1 MSLDLLKP
9 VSDNLLN
16 ELNENYL
23 QGSIFKKLD
32 IHTSSLGLPNLESV
46 NVCVIGVNECRNSF
60 FQSAPQD
67 LNSLRKEFYKL
78 KFSNWKLSISDLGNL
93 PNGNTVDDTYHALYD
108 ICKDLLS
115 KKIILVII
123 GGSNDLIYPIFKSFD
138 SYTDKINIVSIDN
151 QFDLYQESELVSGR
165 TYMNKIIVDDS
176 NSLNDFTNIG
186 YQRHLCSHDELQLM
200 EKLFFEYIS
209 LGEISENN
217 MKAEPIMRNSN
228 IVGFDMKSLSFS
240 ASFDQTQGSPNGIDP
255 RLACI
260 LSKYAGQS
268 NKTNFLG
275 LFELS
280 NNKVSSKLYSE
291 IIWYFLDGVDKR
303 IIESNFDDAQ
313 TFNKYIVQTSGR
325 DIIFYK
331 SKISEKWWMLI
342 DTSKNK
348 SSSYLPCLE
357 SDYLDALNDNIP
369 IRWLKATK
377 RV

>member
-9 VSDNLLN
+9 VSDSLID

-23 QGSIFKKLD
+23 QGSIYKKLA
-32 IHTSSLGLPNLESV
+32 IHTSSFGIPDLEST
-46 NVCVIGVNECRNSF
+46 NVCIIGLDEYRNSF
-60 FQSAPQD
+60 FQSATQD
-67 LNSLRKEFYKL
+67 LDSFRREFYKL

-93 PNGNTVDDTYHALYD
+93 PNGNTVDDTYHALYE
-108 ICKDLLS
+108 ICKELLS
-115 KKIILVII
+115 KKIVLITI

-138 SYTDKINIVSIDN
+138 SYSDKVNIVSIDN

-165 TYMNKIIVDDS
+165 TYMNKIIIDDS

-240 ASFDQTQGSPNGIDP
+240 ASFDQTQANPNGIDP

-260 LSKYAGQS
+260 LTKYAGQS

-303 IIESNFDDAQ
+303 IIESDFNDSQ

-331 SKISEKWWMLI
+331 SKISEKWWMLV

-348 SSSYLPCLE
+348 SISYLPCLE
-357 SDYLDALNDNIP
+357 SDYLEALNDNIP

>member
-1 MSLDLLKP
+1 MS
-9 VSDNLLN
+9 S
-16 ELNENYL
+16 
-23 QGSIFKKLD
+23 
-32 IHTSSLGLPNLESV
+32 H
-46 NVCVIGVNECRNSF
+46 
-60 FQSAPQD
+60 
-67 LNSLRKEFYKL
+67 
-78 KFSNWKLSISDLGNL
+78 
-93 PNGNTVDDTYHALYD
+93 
-108 ICKDLLS
+108 
-115 KKIILVII
+115 
-123 GGSNDLIYPIFKSFD
+123 NDKV
-138 SYTDKINIVSIDN
+138 NIVSIDN

-165 TYMNKIIVDDS
+165 TYMNKIIIDDS

-228 IVGFDMKSLSFS
+228 IVSFDMKALSFS
-240 ASFDQTQGSPNGIDP
+240 ASYDQTQGNPNGIDP

-260 LSKYAGQS
+260 LTKYAGQS

-291 IIWYFLDGVDKR
+291 IIWYFLDGIDNR
-303 IIESNFDDAQ
+303 IIESDFNDSQ

-348 SSSYLPCLE
+348 SISYLPCLE
-357 SDYLDALNDNIP
+357 GDYQDALNDNIP

-377 RV
+377 RI

>member
-9 VSDNLLN
+9 VSDSLIN

-108 ICKDLLS
+108 ICKELLS

-313 TFNKYIVQTSGR
+313 TFNKYLVQTSGR

-331 SKISEKWWMLI
+331 SKISEKWWTLI

>member
-9 VSDNLLN
+9 VSDSLID

-23 QGSIFKKLD
+23 QGSLYKKLA
-32 IHTSSLGLPNLESV
+32 IHTSSFGIPDLEST
-46 NVCVIGVNECRNSF
+46 NVCIIGLDEYRNSF
-60 FQSAPQD
+60 FQSATQD
-67 LNSLRKEFYKL
+67 LDSIRREFYKL

-93 PNGNTVDDTYHALYD
+93 PNGNTVDDTYHALYE
-108 ICKDLLS
+108 ICKELLS
-115 KKIILVII
+115 KKIVLIII

-138 SYTDKINIVSIDN
+138 SYSDKVNIVSIDN

-165 TYMNKIIVDDS
+165 TYMNKIIIDDS
-176 NSLNDFTNIG
+176 NSLNDFTTIG
-186 YQRHLCSHDELQLM
+186 YQRHLCYHDELQLM

-240 ASFDQTQGSPNGIDP
+240 ASFDQNEGNPNGIDS

-260 LSKYAGQS
+260 LTKYAGQS

-303 IIESNFDDAQ
+303 IIESDFNDSQ

-331 SKISEKWWMLI
+331 SKISEKWWMLV

-348 SSSYLPCLE
+348 SISYLPCLE
-357 SDYLDALNDNIP
+357 SDYLEALNDNIP

>member
-9 VSDNLLN
+9 VSDSLID

-23 QGSIFKKLD
+23 QGSIYKKLA
-32 IHTSSLGLPNLESV
+32 IHTSSFGIPDIEST
-46 NVCVIGVNECRNSF
+46 NVCIIGLDEYRNSF
-60 FQSAPQD
+60 FQSATQD
-67 LNSLRKEFYKL
+67 LDSLRREFYKL

-93 PNGNTVDDTYHALYD
+93 PNGNTVDDTYHALYE
-108 ICKDLLS
+108 ICKELLS
-115 KKIILVII
+115 KKIVLIII

-138 SYTDKINIVSIDN
+138 SYSDKVNIVSIDN

-165 TYMNKIIVDDS
+165 TYMNKIIIDDS

-217 MKAEPIMRNSN
+217 MKAEQIMRNSN

-240 ASFDQTQGSPNGIDP
+240 ASFDQTQGNPNGIDP

-260 LSKYAGQS
+260 LTKYAGQS

-303 IIESNFDDAQ
+303 IIESDFNDSQ

-331 SKISEKWWMLI
+331 SKISEKWWMLV

-348 SSSYLPCLE
+348 SISYLPCLE
-357 SDYLDALNDNIP
+357 SDYLEALNDNIP

>member
-9 VSDNLLN
+9 VSDSLID

-23 QGSIFKKLD
+23 QGSIYKKLA
-32 IHTSSLGLPNLESV
+32 IHTSSLGIPDLEST
-46 NVCVIGVNECRNSF
+46 NVCIIGLDEYRNSF
-60 FQSAPQD
+60 FQSSAQD
-67 LNSLRKEFYKL
+67 LDSLRREFYKL

-93 PNGNTVDDTYHALYD
+93 PNGNTVDDTYHALYE
-108 ICKDLLS
+108 ICKELLS
-115 KKIILVII
+115 KKIVLIII

-138 SYTDKINIVSIDN
+138 SYSDKVNIVSIDN

-165 TYMNKIIVDDS
+165 TYMNKIIIDDS

-240 ASFDQTQGSPNGIDP
+240 ASFDQTQGNPNGIDP

-260 LSKYAGQS
+260 LTKYAGQS

-291 IIWYFLDGVDKR
+291 IIWYFLDGLDKR
-303 IIESNFDDAQ
+303 IIESDFNDSQ

-331 SKISEKWWMLI
+331 SKISEKWWMLV

-348 SSSYLPCLE
+348 SISYLPCLE
-357 SDYLDALNDNIP
+357 SDYLEALNDNIP

>member
-9 VSDNLLN
+9 VSDSLID

-23 QGSIFKKLD
+23 QGSIYKKLA
-32 IHTSSLGLPNLESV
+32 IHSSSFGIPDLEST
-46 NVCVIGVNECRNSF
+46 NVCIIGLDEYRNSF
-60 FQSAPQD
+60 FQSATQD
-67 LNSLRKEFYKL
+67 LDSIRREFYKL

-93 PNGNTVDDTYHALYD
+93 PNGNTVDDTYHALYE
-108 ICKDLLS
+108 ICKELLS
-115 KKIILVII
+115 KKIVLIII

-138 SYTDKINIVSIDN
+138 SYSDKVNIVSIDN

-165 TYMNKIIVDDS
+165 TYMNKIIIDDS

-240 ASFDQTQGSPNGIDP
+240 ASFDQTQGNPNGIDP

-260 LSKYAGQS
+260 LTKYAGQS

-303 IIESNFDDAQ
+303 IIESDFNDSQ

-331 SKISEKWWMLI
+331 SKISEKWWMLV

-348 SSSYLPCLE
+348 SISYLPCLE
-357 SDYLDALNDNIP
+357 SDYLEALNDNIP
-369 IRWLKATK
+369 IRWLKAIK

>member
-9 VSDNLLN
+9 VSDSLID

-23 QGSIFKKLD
+23 QGSIYKKLA
-32 IHTSSLGLPNLESV
+32 IHTSSFGIPDLEST
-46 NVCVIGVNECRNSF
+46 NVCIIGLDEYRNSF
-60 FQSAPQD
+60 FQSATQD
-67 LNSLRKEFYKL
+67 LNSIRREFYKL

-93 PNGNTVDDTYHALYD
+93 PNGNTVDDTYHALYE
-108 ICKDLLS
+108 ICKELLS
-115 KKIILVII
+115 KKIVLILI

-138 SYTDKINIVSIDN
+138 SYSDKVNIVSIDN

-165 TYMNKIIVDDS
+165 TYMNKIIIDDS

-240 ASFDQTQGSPNGIDP
+240 ASFDQTQGNPNGIDP

-260 LSKYAGQS
+260 LTKYAGQS

-303 IIESNFDDAQ
+303 IIESDFNDSQ

-331 SKISEKWWMLI
+331 SKISEKWWMLV

-348 SSSYLPCLE
+348 SISYLPCLE
-357 SDYLDALNDNIP
+357 SDYLEALNDNIP

>member
-9 VSDNLLN
+9 VSDSLID

-23 QGSIFKKLD
+23 QGSIYKKLA
-32 IHTSSLGLPNLESV
+32 IHTSSFGIPDLEST
-46 NVCVIGVNECRNSF
+46 NVCIIGLDEYRNSF
-60 FQSAPQD
+60 FQSATQD
-67 LNSLRKEFYKL
+67 LDSLRREFYKL

-93 PNGNTVDDTYHALYD
+93 PNGNTVDDTYHALYE
-108 ICKDLLS
+108 ICKELLS
-115 KKIILVII
+115 KKIVLILI

-138 SYTDKINIVSIDN
+138 SYSDKVNIVSIDN

-165 TYMNKIIVDDS
+165 TYMNKIIIDDS

-240 ASFDQTQGSPNGIDP
+240 ASFDQTQGNPNGIDP

-260 LSKYAGQS
+260 LTKYAGQS

-303 IIESNFDDAQ
+303 IIESDFNDSQ

-331 SKISEKWWMLI
+331 SKISEKWWMLV

-348 SSSYLPCLE
+348 SISYLPCLE
-357 SDYLDALNDNIP
+357 SDYLEALNDNIP

>member
-9 VSDNLLN
+9 VSDSLID

-23 QGSIFKKLD
+23 QGSIYKKLA
-32 IHTSSLGLPNLESV
+32 IHTSSFGIPDLEST
-46 NVCVIGVNECRNSF
+46 NVCIIGLDEYRNSF
-60 FQSAPQD
+60 FQSATQD
-67 LNSLRKEFYKL
+67 LDSLRREFYKL

-93 PNGNTVDDTYHALYD
+93 PNGNTVDDTYHALYE
-108 ICKDLLS
+108 ICKELLS
-115 KKIILVII
+115 KKIVLILI

-138 SYTDKINIVSIDN
+138 SYSDKVNIVSIDN

-165 TYMNKIIVDDS
+165 TYMNKIIIFDS

-240 ASFDQTQGSPNGIDP
+240 ASFNQTQGNPNGIDP

-260 LSKYAGQS
+260 LTKYAGQS

-303 IIESNFDDAQ
+303 IIESDFNDSQ

-331 SKISEKWWMLI
+331 SKISEKWWMLV

-348 SSSYLPCLE
+348 SISYLPCLE
-357 SDYLDALNDNIP
+357 SDYLEALNDNIP

>member
-9 VSDNLLN
+9 VSDSLID

-23 QGSIFKKLD
+23 QGSLYKKLA
-32 IHTSSLGLPNLESV
+32 IHTSSFGIPDLEST
-46 NVCVIGVNECRNSF
+46 NVCIIGLDEYRNSF
-60 FQSAPQD
+60 FQSATQD
-67 LNSLRKEFYKL
+67 LDSLRREFYKL

-93 PNGNTVDDTYHALYD
+93 PNGNTVDDTYHALYE
-108 ICKDLLS
+108 ICKELLS
-115 KKIILVII
+115 KKIVLIII

-138 SYTDKINIVSIDN
+138 SYSDKVNIVSIDN

-165 TYMNKIIVDDS
+165 TYMNKIIIDDS

-240 ASFDQTQGSPNGIDP
+240 ASFDQNEGNPNGIDS

-260 LSKYAGQS
+260 LTKYAGQS

-303 IIESNFDDAQ
+303 IIESDFNDSQ

-331 SKISEKWWMLI
+331 SKISEKWWMLV

-348 SSSYLPCLE
+348 SISYLPCLE

>member
-9 VSDNLLN
+9 VSDSLID

-23 QGSIFKKLD
+23 QGSIYKKLA
-32 IHTSSLGLPNLESV
+32 IHSSSFGIPDLEST
-46 NVCVIGVNECRNSF
+46 NVCIIGLDEYRNSF
-60 FQSAPQD
+60 FQSATQD
-67 LNSLRKEFYKL
+67 LDSIRREFYKL

-93 PNGNTVDDTYHALYD
+93 PNGNTVDDTYHALYE
-108 ICKDLLS
+108 ICKELLS
-115 KKIILVII
+115 KKIVLIII

-138 SYTDKINIVSIDN
+138 SYSDKVNIVSIDN

-165 TYMNKIIVDDS
+165 TYMNKIIIDDS

-240 ASFDQTQGSPNGIDP
+240 ASFDQNEGNPNGIDS

-260 LSKYAGQS
+260 LTKYAGQS

-303 IIESNFDDAQ
+303 IIESDFNDSQ

-331 SKISEKWWMLI
+331 SKISEKWWMLV

-348 SSSYLPCLE
+348 SISYLPCLE

>member
-9 VSDNLLN
+9 VSDSLID

-23 QGSIFKKLD
+23 QGSIYKKLA
-32 IHTSSLGLPNLESV
+32 IHTSSLGIPDLEST
-46 NVCVIGVNECRNSF
+46 NVCIIGLDEYRNSF
-60 FQSAPQD
+60 FQSATQD
-67 LNSLRKEFYKL
+67 LDSLRREFYKL

-93 PNGNTVDDTYHALYD
+93 PNGNTVDDTYHALYE
-108 ICKDLLS
+108 ICKELLS
-115 KKIILVII
+115 KKIVLILI

-138 SYTDKINIVSIDN
+138 SYSDKVNIVSIDN

-165 TYMNKIIVDDS
+165 TYMNKIIIDDS

-240 ASFDQTQGSPNGIDP
+240 ASFNQTQGNPNGIDP

-260 LSKYAGQS
+260 LTKYAGQS

-303 IIESNFDDAQ
+303 IIESDFNDSQ

-331 SKISEKWWMLI
+331 SKISEKWWMLV

-348 SSSYLPCLE
+348 SISYLPCLE
-357 SDYLDALNDNIP
+357 SDYLEALNDNIP

>member
-9 VSDNLLN
+9 VSDSLID

-23 QGSIFKKLD
+23 QGSIYKKLA
-32 IHTSSLGLPNLESV
+32 IHTSSFGIPDLEST
-46 NVCVIGVNECRNSF
+46 NVCIIGLDEYRNSF
-60 FQSAPQD
+60 FQSATQD
-67 LNSLRKEFYKL
+67 LDSLRREFYKL

-93 PNGNTVDDTYHALYD
+93 PNGNTVDDTYHALYE
-108 ICKDLLS
+108 ICKELLS
-115 KKIILVII
+115 KKIVLILI

-138 SYTDKINIVSIDN
+138 SYSDKVNIVSIDN

-165 TYMNKIIVDDS
+165 TYMNKIIIDDS

-240 ASFDQTQGSPNGIDP
+240 ASFNQTQGNPNGIDP

-260 LSKYAGQS
+260 LTKYAGQS

-303 IIESNFDDAQ
+303 IIESNFNDSQ

-331 SKISEKWWMLI
+331 SKISEKWWMLV

-348 SSSYLPCLE
+348 SISYLPCLE
-357 SDYLDALNDNIP
+357 SDYLEALNDNIP
-369 IRWLKATK
+369 IRWLKASK

>member
-9 VSDNLLN
+9 VSDSLID

-23 QGSIFKKLD
+23 QGSIYKKLA
-32 IHTSSLGLPNLESV
+32 IHTSSFGIPDLEST
-46 NVCVIGVNECRNSF
+46 NVCIIGLDEYRNSF
-60 FQSAPQD
+60 FQSATQD
-67 LNSLRKEFYKL
+67 LDSLRREFYKL

-93 PNGNTVDDTYHALYD
+93 PNGNTVDDTYHALYE
-108 ICKDLLS
+108 ICKELLS
-115 KKIILVII
+115 KKIVLILI

-138 SYTDKINIVSIDN
+138 SYSDKVNIVSIDN

-165 TYMNKIIVDDS
+165 TYMNKIIIDDS

-209 LGEISENN
+209 FGEISENN

-240 ASFDQTQGSPNGIDP
+240 ASFNQTQGNPNGIDP

-260 LSKYAGQS
+260 LTKYAGQS

-303 IIESNFDDAQ
+303 IIESDFNDSQ

-331 SKISEKWWMLI
+331 SKISEKWWMLV

-348 SSSYLPCLE
+348 SISYLPCLE
-357 SDYLDALNDNIP
+357 SDYLEALNDNIP

>member
-9 VSDNLLN
+9 VSDSLID

-23 QGSIFKKLD
+23 QGSLYKKLA
-32 IHTSSLGLPNLESV
+32 IHTSSFGIPDLEST
-46 NVCVIGVNECRNSF
+46 NVCIIGLDEYRNSF
-60 FQSAPQD
+60 FQSSAQD
-67 LNSLRKEFYKL
+67 LDSLRREFYKL

-93 PNGNTVDDTYHALYD
+93 PNGNTVDDTYHALYE
-108 ICKDLLS
+108 ICKELLS
-115 KKIILVII
+115 KKIVLIII

-138 SYTDKINIVSIDN
+138 SYSDKVNIVSIDN

-165 TYMNKIIVDDS
+165 TYMNKIIIDDS

-240 ASFDQTQGSPNGIDP
+240 ASFDQTQGNPNGIDP

-260 LSKYAGQS
+260 LTKYAGQS

-303 IIESNFDDAQ
+303 IIESDFNDSQ

-331 SKISEKWWMLI
+331 SKISEKWWMLV

-348 SSSYLPCLE
+348 SISYLPCLE
-357 SDYLDALNDNIP
+357 SDYLEALNDNIP

>member
-9 VSDNLLN
+9 VSDSLID

-23 QGSIFKKLD
+23 QGSIYKKLA
-32 IHTSSLGLPNLESV
+32 IHTSSFGIPDIEST
-46 NVCVIGVNECRNSF
+46 NVCIIGLDEYRNSF
-60 FQSAPQD
+60 FQSATQD
-67 LNSLRKEFYKL
+67 LDSLRREFYKL

-93 PNGNTVDDTYHALYD
+93 PNGNTVDDTYHALYE
-108 ICKDLLS
+108 ICKELLS
-115 KKIILVII
+115 KKIVLIII

-138 SYTDKINIVSIDN
+138 SYSDKVNIVSIDN

-165 TYMNKIIVDDS
+165 TYMNKIIIDDS

-240 ASFDQTQGSPNGIDP
+240 ASFDQTQGNPNGIDP

-260 LSKYAGQS
+260 LTKYAGQS

-303 IIESNFDDAQ
+303 IIESDFNDSQ

-331 SKISEKWWMLI
+331 SKISEKWWMLV

-348 SSSYLPCLE
+348 SISYLPCLE
-357 SDYLDALNDNIP
+357 SDYLEALNDNIP

>member
-1 MSLDLLKP
+1 MSLDLLNP
-9 VSDNLLN
+9 VSDSLID

-23 QGSIFKKLD
+23 QGSIYKKLA
-32 IHTSSLGLPNLESV
+32 IHTSSFGIPDLESTT
-46 NVCVIGVNECRNSF
+46 VCIIGLDEDRNSF
-60 FQSAPQD
+60 FQSATQD
-67 LNSLRKEFYKL
+67 LDSLRREFYKL

-93 PNGNTVDDTYHALYD
+93 PNGNTVDDTYHALYE
-108 ICKDLLS
+108 ICKELLS
-115 KKIILVII
+115 KKIVLILI

-138 SYTDKINIVSIDN
+138 SYSDKVNIVSIDN

-165 TYMNKIIVDDS
+165 TYMNKIIIDDS

-240 ASFDQTQGSPNGIDP
+240 ASFDQTQGNPNGIDP

-260 LSKYAGQS
+260 LTKYAGQS

-303 IIESNFDDAQ
+303 IIESDFNDSQ

-331 SKISEKWWMLI
+331 SKISEKWWMLV

-348 SSSYLPCLE
+348 SISYLPCLE
-357 SDYLDALNDNIP
+357 SDYLEALNDNIP

>member
-9 VSDNLLN
+9 VSDSLID

-23 QGSIFKKLD
+23 QGSLYKKLA
-32 IHTSSLGLPNLESV
+32 IHTSSFGIPDLEST
-46 NVCVIGVNECRNSF
+46 NVCIIGLDEYRNSF
-60 FQSAPQD
+60 FQSATQD
-67 LNSLRKEFYKL
+67 LDSLRREFYKL

-93 PNGNTVDDTYHALYD
+93 PNGNTVDDTYHALYE
-108 ICKDLLS
+108 ICKELLS
-115 KKIILVII
+115 KKIVLILI

-138 SYTDKINIVSIDN
+138 SYSDKVNIVSIDN

-165 TYMNKIIVDDS
+165 TYMNKIIIDDS

-240 ASFDQTQGSPNGIDP
+240 ASFDQNEGNPNGIDS

-260 LSKYAGQS
+260 LTKYAGQS

-303 IIESNFDDAQ
+303 IIESDFNDSQ

-331 SKISEKWWMLI
+331 SKISEKWWMLV

-348 SSSYLPCLE
+348 SISYLPCLE

>member
-9 VSDNLLN
+9 VSDSLIN

-46 NVCVIGVNECRNSF
+46 NVCLIGVNECRNSF

-108 ICKDLLS
+108 ICKELLS

-331 SKISEKWWMLI
+331 SKISEKWWTLI

>member
-9 VSDNLLN
+9 VSDSLID

-23 QGSIFKKLD
+23 QGSIYKKLA
-32 IHTSSLGLPNLESV
+32 IHTSSFGIPDLEST
-46 NVCVIGVNECRNSF
+46 NVCVIGLDEYRNSF
-60 FQSAPQD
+60 FQSAIQD
-67 LNSLRKEFYKL
+67 LDSLRREFYKL

-93 PNGNTVDDTYHALYD
+93 PNGNTVDDTYHALYE
-108 ICKDLLS
+108 ICKELLS
-115 KKIILVII
+115 KKIVLIII

-138 SYTDKINIVSIDN
+138 SYSDKVNIVSIDN

-165 TYMNKIIVDDS
+165 TYMNKIIIDDS

-240 ASFDQTQGSPNGIDP
+240 ASFDQTQGNPNGIDP

-260 LSKYAGQS
+260 LTKYAGQS

-303 IIESNFDDAQ
+303 IIESDFNDSQ

-331 SKISEKWWMLI
+331 SKISEKWWMLV

-348 SSSYLPCLE
+348 SISYLPCLE
-357 SDYLDALNDNIP
+357 SDYLEALNDNIP

>member
-9 VSDNLLN
+9 VSDSLID

-23 QGSIFKKLD
+23 QGSIYKKLA
-32 IHTSSLGLPNLESV
+32 IHSSSFGIPDLEST
-46 NVCVIGVNECRNSF
+46 NVCIIGLDEYRNSF
-60 FQSAPQD
+60 FQSATQD
-67 LNSLRKEFYKL
+67 LDSIRREFYKL

-93 PNGNTVDDTYHALYD
+93 PNGNTVDDTYHALYE
-108 ICKDLLS
+108 ICKELLS
-115 KKIILVII
+115 KKIVLIII

-138 SYTDKINIVSIDN
+138 SYSDKVNIVSIDN

-165 TYMNKIIVDDS
+165 TYMNKIIIDDS

-240 ASFDQTQGSPNGIDP
+240 ASFDQTQGNPNGIDP

-260 LSKYAGQS
+260 LTKYAGQS

-303 IIESNFDDAQ
+303 IIESDFNDSQ

-331 SKISEKWWMLI
+331 SKISEKWWMLV

-348 SSSYLPCLE
+348 SISYLPCLE
-357 SDYLDALNDNIP
+357 SDYLEALNDNIP

>member
-1 MSLDLLKP
+1 
-9 VSDNLLN
+9 
-16 ELNENYL
+16 
-23 QGSIFKKLD
+23 
-32 IHTSSLGLPNLESV
+32 
-46 NVCVIGVNECRNSF
+46 
-60 FQSAPQD
+60 
-67 LNSLRKEFYKL
+67 
-78 KFSNWKLSISDLGNL
+78 
-93 PNGNTVDDTYHALYD
+93 
-108 ICKDLLS
+108 
-115 KKIILVII
+115 
-123 GGSNDLIYPIFKSFD
+123 
-138 SYTDKINIVSIDN
+138 
-151 QFDLYQESELVSGR
+151 
-165 TYMNKIIVDDS
+165 
-176 NSLNDFTNIG
+176 
-186 YQRHLCSHDELQLM
+186 M

-209 LGEISENN
+209 LGEISESN

-240 ASFDQTQGSPNGIDP
+240 ASFDQNEGNPNGIDS

-260 LSKYAGQS
+260 LTKYAGQS

-325 DIIFYK
+325 DSVFYK

-357 SDYLDALNDNIP
+357 SDYLDALVFDIP

>member
-9 VSDNLLN
+9 VSDSLID

-23 QGSIFKKLD
+23 QGSIYKKLA
-32 IHTSSLGLPNLESV
+32 IHTSSFGIPDLEST
-46 NVCVIGVNECRNSF
+46 NVCIIGLDEYRNSF
-60 FQSAPQD
+60 FQSATQD
-67 LNSLRKEFYKL
+67 LNSIRREFYKL

-93 PNGNTVDDTYHALYD
+93 PNGNTVDDTYHALYE
-108 ICKDLLS
+108 ICKELLS
-115 KKIILVII
+115 KKIVLIII

-138 SYTDKINIVSIDN
+138 SYSDKVNIVSIDN

-165 TYMNKIIVDDS
+165 TYMNKIIIDDS

-240 ASFDQTQGSPNGIDP
+240 ASFNQTQGNPNGIDP

-260 LSKYAGQS
+260 LTKYAGQS

-303 IIESNFDDAQ
+303 IIESDFNDSQ

-331 SKISEKWWMLI
+331 SKISEKWWMLV

-348 SSSYLPCLE
+348 SISYLPCLE
-357 SDYLDALNDNIP
+357 SDYLEALNDNIP

>member
-9 VSDNLLN
+9 VSDSLIN

-93 PNGNTVDDTYHALYD
+93 PNGNTVDDTYHALYE
-108 ICKDLLS
+108 ICKELLS

-331 SKISEKWWMLI
+331 SKISEKWWTLI

>member
-9 VSDNLLN
+9 VSDSFID

-23 QGSIFKKLD
+23 QGSLYKKLA
-32 IHTSSLGLPNLESV
+32 IHTSSFGIPDLEST
-46 NVCVIGVNECRNSF
+46 NVCIIGLDEYRNSF
-60 FQSAPQD
+60 FQSATQD
-67 LNSLRKEFYKL
+67 LDSIRREFYKL

-93 PNGNTVDDTYHALYD
+93 PNGNTVDDTYHALYE
-108 ICKDLLS
+108 ICKELLS
-115 KKIILVII
+115 KKIVLIII

-138 SYTDKINIVSIDN
+138 SYSDKVNIVSIDN

-165 TYMNKIIVDDS
+165 TYMNKIIIDDS

-240 ASFDQTQGSPNGIDP
+240 ASFDQNEGNPNGIDS

-260 LSKYAGQS
+260 LTKYAGQS

-303 IIESNFDDAQ
+303 IIESDFNDSQ

-331 SKISEKWWMLI
+331 SKISEKWWMLV

-348 SSSYLPCLE
+348 SISYLPCLE

-377 RV
+377 RA